1 MQNLDRRIAAL
12 EAADPNRTRRVIR
25 CLLGETPEHAAKRC
39 GIGADHTNVLAIRR
53 VIVDPKEVVH
63 A

>member
-12 EAADPNRTRRVIR
+12 EASDPNRVRRVIR
-25 CLLGETPEHAAKRC
+25 CLLGETPEQAARRC
-39 GIGADHTNVLAIRR
+39 GIATEQSNVLVIQR
-53 VIVDPKEVVH
+53 VVVDPKEATH

>member
-12 EAADPNRTRRVIR
+12 EASDPNRMRRVIR
-25 CLLGETPEHAAKRC
+25 CLLGETPEQAARRY
-39 GIGADHTNVLAIRR
+39 GITANQANVLAIRR
-53 VIVDPKEVVH
+53 VIVDPKEAAH